1 VGLCYALSLSDI
13 LDKSKKIG
21 GEKRTSLFCR
31 SVDGG
36 EETFCDIWP
45 TIGVSF
51 RAAAQDDEVE
61 RVGKNWRYDISST

>member
-1 VGLCYALSLSDI
+1 VGD
-13 LDKSKKIG
+13 
-21 GEKRTSLFCR
+21 
-31 SVDGG
+31 G

-61 RVGKNWRYDISST
+61 RVGKNWRYDISTT